1 MSESHET
8 RIKRI
13 RMRSWR
19 RGMKEMDL
27 VLGPWSDTELETLTA
42 AELDLYE
49 TLLDENDQELLTWVL
64 GQVPPPE
71 ALSELIAKISV
82 FARARLTPKA

>member
-27 VLGPWSDTELETLTA
+27 VLGPWSDSELETLTA

-64 GQVPPPE
+64 GQVAPPE
-71 ALSELIAKISV
+71 ALSDLIAKIAV